1 MDDLDLR
8 AIALE
13 QAALLHKGFF
23 PEEIMQNNSLS
34 IAADRVLNTADIFL
48 AWLEKPIR
56 ISINVGNILDQKSGK
71 PTGNKYG
78 GSGIMQ
84 LHDNEKVDLTVTET
98 DAKGVALKDTLTWT
112 SDNADGTIITLQV
125 SNDTQTCTVVA
136 GVPGSAVVTV
146 TDGTLS
152 ATLAV
157 DVIPGTATAIQIV
170 PGTPVTQ

>member
-8 AIALE
+8 VVALT
-13 QAALLHKGFF
+13 QAALLHREMF
-23 PEEIMQNNSLS
+23 PNEIISNTFDG
-34 IAADRVLNTADIFL
+34 AAARVLSTADVFL
-48 AWLEKPIR
+48 KWLEKPL
-56 ISINVGNILDQKSGK
+56 SIGIVVGTILDQKSGK
-71 PTGNKYG
+71 PTGTTYG

-112 SDNADGTIITLQV
+112 SNDTTGQIITLQV
-125 SNDTQTCTVVA
+125 STDTQTCTVVA
-136 GVPGSAVVTV
+136 GTPGSAVVTV

-157 DVIPGTATAIQIV
+157 DVIPGAATAITIN
-170 PGTPVTQ
+170 PGTPVAQ